1 MNKLILTIFTLIFV
15 TNTSYAYDPSFTNA
29 RKFFVKKKYR
39 HAEVLFMR
47 AYKKETDKR
56 KKAQILRFMA
66 ATRYYQGKHKLAKT
80 TFKIAKRY
88 SPSVKM
94 VARDKKLVE
103 FFREEKQKTSFVVS
117 SNATSATILLDGIL
131 AGNVGGNIDASAGIK
146 KLIVSAPGYTSR
158 SVRIKIKP
166 NKINRYTVNLKKIQK
181 APARLVRQKPKRVK
195 IKPLQSRDY
204 YQAQRRVKV
213 VMPKQDFIDRA
224 EQDEF
229 AVEAKKQIEAETAR
243 SYNAPA
249 KPAPTYANPAPT
261 YAQPI
266 QRQHTLNQRQHTLNQ
281 RQHTLNQRQHRRI
294 HIHMVVEFTLL
305 HHHHRRQW
313 QIPFRFHST
322 ISSLLHTERRHRN
335 RIRL

>member
-1 MNKLILTIFTLIFV
+1 
-15 TNTSYAYDPSFTNA
+15 
-29 RKFFVKKKYR
+29 
-39 HAEVLFMR
+39 
-47 AYKKETDKR
+47 
-56 KKAQILRFMA
+56 MA

-261 YAQPI
+261 YANPAPTYAQPAPTYANPAPTYAQPAPTYAQPAPTQAYPYSYGSGI
-266 QRQHTLNQRQHTLNQ
+266 YVAPPPPPPPVANPVPVPLYYQQPATYRAPAPQQDTTVTNAP
-281 RQHTLNQRQHRRI
+281 
-294 HIHMVVEFTLL
+294 VLL
-305 HHHHRRQW
+305 HH
-313 QIPFRFHST
+313 
-322 ISSLLHTERRHRN
+322 
-335 RIRL
+335 